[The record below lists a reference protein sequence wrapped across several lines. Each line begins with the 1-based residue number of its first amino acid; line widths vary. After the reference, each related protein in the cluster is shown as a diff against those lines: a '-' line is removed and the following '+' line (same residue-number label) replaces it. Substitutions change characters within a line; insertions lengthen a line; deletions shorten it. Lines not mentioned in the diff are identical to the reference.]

1 MADAYTSTSTVP
13 NLVTAAYDRYI
24 RLALR
29 AMPGFRTFA
38 DTRPVQQTHPGSSV
52 IFSLYSDMAEA
63 TSTLNEVT
71 DPEIKAISDPTRIT
85 VTLNEYGNYAV
96 VTKRLQ
102 SFSLDGALDSNIA
115 NMLAYNQATSIDTV
129 VQNVLAA
136 GTQVISEEGGSLV
149 SSSNDVDA
157 VVATDTL
164 KARDLRYAV
173 TKLRAANVMP
183 TRGELYA
190 VVLHPEVAHDLR
202 IETGSTGWRTP
213 HEYVDTSNV
222 YAAEI
227 GTFEGAAFIES
238 PRCQVA
244 ANSAGTPVDVYNSY
258 VFGKE
263 ALAEAVAIEPHTVI
277 NGAIVDPLDRK
288 TSIGWHGIL
297 GWSLFRP
304 ESMWVIKTAS
314 SVA

>member
-1 MADAYTSTSTVP
+1 MPDVYTSTSQVP

-71 DPEIKAISDPTRIT
+71 DPDINAIADPTRIT

-102 SFSLDGALDSNIA
+102 AFSLDGALDSNIA

-136 GTQVISEEGGSLV
+136 GTQVVSEEAGSLV
-149 SSSNDVDA
+149 SSSNDVDNI
-157 VVATDTL
+157 VATDTL
-164 KARDLRYAV
+164 KARDIRYAV
-173 TKLRAANVMP
+173 TKLRAANVMG
-183 TRGELYA
+183 TRGEHYA

-202 IETGSTGWRTP
+202 VETGSTGWRTP

-227 GTFEGAAFIES
+227 GTFEGAVFIES
-238 PRCQVA
+238 PRCKTA
-244 ANSAGTPVDVYNSY
+244 ANTGTVDVYNSY